1 MHPRK
6 EQALCGPGWSVV
18 HSFLCGCQPLCRCK
32 SVQTAGL
39 EGLGCCVCVCLM
51 ECAGAACGLH
61 LPVRW
66 NATVVS
72 HMLESPLLHRITSGT
87 HCNTQQEHHHHTTT
101 LCELTAHRV
110 FRVWEQEC
118 ACPSSR
124 VPVAVLV
131 GLRLT
136 WTHHHRAVA
145 TPEGFWEH
153 YVLRMAVEHSWKK

>member
-18 HSFLCGCQPLCRCK
+18 HSVLCGCQPLCRCK

-72 HMLESPLLHRITSGT
+72 HMLESPPLPRITSGT

-110 FRVWEQEC
+110 FRVWIVML
-118 ACPSSR
+118 R
-124 VPVAVLV
+124 GHPVRTSKSVLV
-131 GLRLT
+131 R
-136 WTHHHRAVA
+136 HPVSQSR
-145 TPEGFWEH
+145 
-153 YVLRMAVEHSWKK
+153 SWWVCF

>member
-1 MHPRK
+1 MWARLVGGAQCIVWLPT
-6 EQALCGPGWSVV
+6 VV
-18 HSFLCGCQPLCRCK
+18 P
-32 SVQTAGL
+32 VQERADCWVGRAWML
-39 EGLGCCVCVCLM
+39 RVCVCLM

-131 GLRLT
+131 GLLLT

-153 YVLRMAVEHSWKK
+153 YVLRMAVEHSWRK